1 MITISQ
7 LTEVLGWAAVIN
19 IAYLLLATLLLMFM
33 KEKISAIH
41 GKLFDIDKQELN
53 SKYFDF
59 LSSYKIATLVFIVA
73 PYIALKII
81 GY

>member
-1 MITISQ
+1 
-7 LTEVLGWAAVIN
+7 
-19 IAYLLLATLLLMFM
+19 M
-33 KEKISAIH
+33 KDKISAIH
-41 GKLFDIDKQELN
+41 NKIFTIDKQELN

-73 PYIALKII
+73 PYLALKII

>member
-7 LTEVLGWAAVIN
+7 LTEILGWASIIN
-19 IAYLLLATLLLMFM
+19 IAYLVLSTLIIMFM
-33 KEKISAIH
+33 KGKISAIH
-41 GKLFDIDKQELN
+41 SKLFSIDKQELN

-81 GY
+81 GH